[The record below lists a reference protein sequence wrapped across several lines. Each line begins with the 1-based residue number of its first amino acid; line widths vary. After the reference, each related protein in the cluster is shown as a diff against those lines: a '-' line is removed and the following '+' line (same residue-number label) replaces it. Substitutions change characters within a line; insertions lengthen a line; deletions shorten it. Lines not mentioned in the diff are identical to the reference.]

1 MHQKLYIEVSDN
13 QYRISNK
20 DENGGKNMYC
30 ETSCG
35 DAGEGRRFLTTEEK
49 VEKLQD
55 YKQWLE
61 QEAKGVDE
69 AIKKLEKAS

>member
-1 MHQKLYIEVSDN
+1 MQ
-13 QYRISNK
+13 
-20 DENGGKNMYC
+20 C

-35 DAGEGRRFLTTEEK
+35 DEYEGRRFLTTEER
-49 VEKLQD
+49 VEKLQG

-69 AIKKLEKAS
+69 AIKKLKKAS

>member
-1 MHQKLYIEVSDN
+1 MQ
-13 QYRISNK
+13 
-20 DENGGKNMYC
+20 C

-35 DAGEGRRFLTTEEK
+35 DAWEGRRFLTTEEK
-49 VEKLQD
+49 VEKLQN

-69 AIKKLEKAS
+69 AIKKLKKAS